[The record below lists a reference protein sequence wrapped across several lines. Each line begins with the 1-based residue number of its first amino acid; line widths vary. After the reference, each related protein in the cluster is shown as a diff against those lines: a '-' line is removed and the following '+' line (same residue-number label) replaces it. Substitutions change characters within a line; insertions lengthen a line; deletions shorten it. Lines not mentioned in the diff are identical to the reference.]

1 MTTKTTFLEPEDI
14 RRRLAQ
20 LVDGTPQ
27 ERATFLCGMVVV
39 LDENGNQHLSLAMQ
53 GDVSFQKIVNCL
65 LSMTGEAMKSFLE
78 SYVPS
83 DETMQ

>member
-39 LDENGNQHLSLAMQ
+39 LDENGNQHLRLAMQ
-53 GDVSFQKIVNCL
+53 GDVAIENFTNCL
-65 LSMTGEAMKSFLE
+65 YNTIREAMRSFLD
-78 SYVPS
+78 SCVPT
-83 DETMQ
+83 DAAMQ